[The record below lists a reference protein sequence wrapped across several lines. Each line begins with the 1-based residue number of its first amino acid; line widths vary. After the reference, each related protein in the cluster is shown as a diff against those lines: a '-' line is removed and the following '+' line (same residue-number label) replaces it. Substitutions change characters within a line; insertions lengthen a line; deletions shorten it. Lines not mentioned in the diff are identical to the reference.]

1 MFGCSTDT
9 VTEDRKLSDSS
20 SRHCVAHTRLNSE
33 RASPNKNRSTLTQMK
48 KKIGIIGG
56 LSPESTV
63 SYYLYITRN
72 YAKRYGNYDYPE
84 IIIYSVNLENYH
96 KWRSRD
102 RWDLIIDDL
111 VSCFQKLKNAGAD
124 FGLIATNT
132 MHKVFKQVADIVDLP
147 LINIIDE
154 TALKARE
161 LGLTTLGLLGTRYTM
176 SDGFYQQRL
185 SKFDINALVPNSD
198 QQEVVHTIIV
208 EELVRGQFLEKSKHR
223 YIEISQD
230 LISRGAEGIILG
242 CTEIPLLL
250 KKEDVDIQLL
260 DTAIIHSEAALKASI
275 N

>member
-1 MFGCSTDT
+1 MHCQ
-9 VTEDRKLSDSS
+9 RKRQLIRS
-20 SRHCVAHTRLNSE
+20 LQPNSAL
-33 RASPNKNRSTLTQMK
+33 ASQNNNRSTLTQMK
-48 KKIGIIGG
+48 KKIGIVGG

-72 YAKRYGNYDYPE
+72 YAERCGNYDYPE

-96 KWRSRD
+96 KWRRRD

-111 VSCFQKLKNAGAD
+111 VSCFHKLKNAGAD

-132 MHKVFKQVADIVDLP
+132 MHKVFEQVAETVDLP

-161 LGLTTLGLLGTRYTM
+161 LGLTTLGLLGTKYTM
-176 SDGFYQQRL
+176 SDGFYQERL
-185 SKFDINALVPNSD
+185 SQFDINTLVPNSD
-198 QQEVVHTIIV
+198 QQEVVHKIIV
-208 EELVRGQFLEKSKHR
+208 EELVRGQFLEKSKNR
-223 YIEISQD
+223 YIEISED

-242 CTEIPLLL
+242 CTEIPLLV
-250 KKEDVDIQLL
+250 KKEDLDIQLL
-260 DTAIIHSEAALKASI
+260 DTAIIHSEAALKASM

>member
-1 MFGCSTDT
+1 
-9 VTEDRKLSDSS
+9 
-20 SRHCVAHTRLNSE
+20 
-33 RASPNKNRSTLTQMK
+33 MK
-48 KKIGIIGG
+48 KKIGIVGG

-72 YAKRYGNYDYPE
+72 YVERYGNYKYPE

-96 KWRSRD
+96 KWRRTD

-111 VSCFQKLKNAGAD
+111 VSCLKKIKNAGAD

-132 MHKVFKQVADIVDLP
+132 MHKVFQQVADRVDLP

-154 TALKARE
+154 TALKAKE
-161 LGLTTLGLLGTRYTM
+161 LGLNTLGLLGTKYTM
-176 SDGFYQQRL
+176 SDGFYQENL

-198 QQEVVHTIIV
+198 QQEIIHKIIV
-208 EELVRGQFLEKSKHR
+208 DELVRGYVLGKSKDR
-223 YIEISQD
+223 YIEIIHD
-230 LISRGAEGIILG
+230 LVSRGATGIILG
-242 CTEIPLLL
+242 CTEIPLLI

-260 DTAIIHSEAALKASI
+260 DTATIHSEAALKTAV